1 MASQTEANPRAA
13 SLVSTSGK
21 SNQRYRTEG
30 NVVLDIAMLLDAL
43 GVGPI
48 EREYSNDG
56 GKMDIYLPTYRTVIE
71 AKARP
76 YGSDPTRPQNRPDA
90 ESPKDQ
96 LDRYVAAEIRY
107 ELGGLRYEDEDT
119 SERDWTGIIT
129 DGSHWHVYQYPHVTE
144 PRSQEFYSDCPGEAD
159 ELIRLL
165 SEVFGGETVGKGWIP
180 ADPSDLFREKADEL
194 LNLFKTLPPAV
205 RPTTRTKRALWL
217 DMLRVSGMQPARG
230 RADRLFVTH
239 SFLIAVARM
248 VSHLLTSKQKDHL
261 SVLRDSFASWITD
274 FHQGQGWAGSVWEI
288 VDRHD
293 WRRRRND
300 VMRALYMEFV
310 PQADRKVFG
319 EYYTPDW
326 LASIMV
332 EEALDDVWLEQA
344 VEKAETA
351 VRNNRTLSGTG
362 VLDPACGSG
371 TFLYHAALRIL
382 NCPAMSGLAPT
393 RQADIVVNLLH
404 GIDIHPVAVEIAKTN
419 LCRVLPA
426 RPTQGDAGIQ
436 IRMGDSLMISEADH
450 ESLFASGDS
459 MRLTTPKGREIFVP
473 MEFVRMDSFADDM
486 RRIVRAASKGQAVPA
501 AILNALVPATRD
513 GVDQC
518 RIALEEAIKE
528 EGNSVWTWYAVNLA
542 SPQLLAERK
551 VDRIVANPP
560 WVRLSDIQEQKR
572 KRAMEEFG
580 ARLHL
585 QEGGKQ
591 APHLDIAAFFILRA
605 RELYM
610 AEPAKD
616 PAIWLVKKSA
626 LYSGH
631 WKLFRHRHRDTMV
644 QSIDLEKVQ
653 PFGGGDARRCCLVM
667 DHRPL
672 YKVDSSKVPRLTVSL
687 KDAET
692 SRRVVKP
699 KADESVER
707 VRSRLIFSKAPEPL
721 PQARSDYI
729 GKKGEAAFR
738 QGATIL
744 PKALLLVDQVHPA
757 RSKGRVIVTTMKSKH
772 KPWRDVSTSEIE
784 ISVRWFQRLYLSL
797 NMMPFIAALDETR
810 AIIPLDEHGMLL
822 ESPEDEDDCWT
833 YLDEIY
839 STYAGRGRGTPKTL
853 IGQIDFA
860 RKLSAQIGIH
870 TSERRMILY
879 PGSGDIMRAARTR
892 SGTGFVG
899 HTLFWSIVDTESEA
913 GYLTSILNAP
923 CLVRAFRE
931 SRDSGRHFQLSPWR
945 KVPIPLFDPDN
956 PIHMELADLCWEA
969 EEVAVE
975 MAQGVRKHRLGAGQV
990 TISKAI
996 RARLADDGISGRIDQ
1011 CARRLLPEQAT

>member
-1 MASQTEANPRAA
+1 MASQTEAIPRAA
-13 SLVSTSGK
+13 SLVSASGK

-30 NVVLDIAMLLDAL
+30 NVVLDVAMLLDAL

-76 YGSDPTRPQNRPDA
+76 HGSDPAKPQNRPDA

-129 DGSHWHVYQYPHVTE
+129 DGSHWHVYRYPHVRE
-144 PRSQEFYSDCPGEAD
+144 PRSQEFYSDRPGEAD
-159 ELIRLL
+159 VLIRLL
-165 SEVFGGETVGKGWIP
+165 SDVFGGETVGKGWIP
-180 ADPSDLFREKADEL
+180 ADPSDLFREKSVEL
-194 LNLFKTLPPAV
+194 LDLFWNLPPVV
-205 RPTTRTKRALWL
+205 RSTTRTKRALWL
-217 DMLRVSGMQPARG
+217 DMLRVSGMQPASG
-230 RADRLFVTH
+230 RTDGLFVTH

-248 VSHLLTSKQKDHL
+248 VSHLLTSKQQDHL
-261 SVLRDSFASWITD
+261 SVLKDSFASWITD
-274 FHQGQGWAGSVWEI
+274 FHQGRGWAGSVWEI

-344 VEKAETA
+344 VEEAETA
-351 VRNNRTLSGTG
+351 ARNNRTLAGTG

-393 RQADIVVNLLH
+393 RQADIVVSLLH

-426 RPTQGDAGIQ
+426 RPTQGDADIQ
-436 IRMGDSLMISEADH
+436 IRMGDSLMISEDDH

-473 MEFVRMDSFADDM
+473 MEFVRMEGFADDM
-486 RRIVRAASKGQAVPA
+486 RRIVDAAANGQAVPA
-501 AILNALVPATRD
+501 VILNTLAPEIRD
-513 GVDQC
+513 GVKQC
-518 RIALEEAIKE
+518 RTALEKAIKE

-560 WVRLSDIQEQKR
+560 WVKLSDIQERKR
-572 KRAMEEFG
+572 KRAMEAFG
-580 ARLHL
+580 AKLHL

-610 AEPAKD
+610 AEPARD

-631 WKLFRHRHRDTMV
+631 WKLFRDRHRDTMV
-644 QSIDLEKVQ
+644 QSIDLERVQ

-672 YKVDSSKVPRLTVSL
+672 YKVDSSEAPRLAVNL

-692 SRRVVKP
+692 SRRVAKP
-699 KADESVER
+699 KPDESVES
-707 VRSRLIFSKAPEPL
+707 VRPRLVFSEAPEPL
-721 PQARSDYI
+721 PQARSGYI
-729 GKKGEAAFR
+729 GKEGGAVFR

-744 PKALLLVDQVHPA
+744 PKALLFVDEARPA
-757 RSKGRVIVTTMKSKH
+757 RSKGRVIVTTMKSMH
-772 KPWRDVSTSEIE
+772 APWRDVSIAEVE
-784 ISVRWFQRLYLSL
+784 ISVRWLQRLYRSL
-797 NMMPFIAALDETR
+797 DMMPFIAALGETR
-810 AIIPLDEHGMLL
+810 VIVPLDEQGMLL
-822 ESPEDEDDCWT
+822 ESPGNRDDCWT

-839 STYAGRGRGTPKTL
+839 STYAGQGRGTPKTL

-860 RKLSAQIGIH
+860 RKLTAQIGIDAPD
-870 TSERRMILY
+870 RRMILY
-879 PGSGDIMRAARTR
+879 PKSGDIMRASRTR
-892 SGTGFVG
+892 PGTGFVNDSLYWG
-899 HTLFWSIVDTESEA
+899 VADTEAEA
-913 GYLTSILNAP
+913 GYVVCLLNAP
-923 CLVRAFRE
+923 CLVRAYLEAR
-931 SRDSGRHFQLSPWR
+931 SSGRDFHLHPWR
-945 KVPIPLFDPDN
+945 KVPIPGFNPNDPV
-956 PIHMELADLCWEA
+956 HKELVDLCWEA
-969 EEVAVE
+969 EEVALE
-975 MAQGVRKHRLGAGQV
+975 MAQGVRKHKPGAGQV
-990 TISKAI
+990 AISKAI
-996 RARLADDGISGRIDQ
+996 RARLSDDGISDRIDQ
-1011 CARRLLPEQAT
+1011 CARLLLPEQVA

>member
-1 MASQTEANPRAA
+1 MANQSKAHSWATSLTSA
-13 SLVSTSGK
+13 SGQSK
-21 SNQRYRTEG
+21 QRYRTEG
-30 NVVLDIAMLLDAL
+30 NVVLDVARLLDAL

-56 GKMDIYLPTYRTVIE
+56 GTMDIYLPTYRTVIE

-76 YGSDPTRPQNRPDA
+76 HGTEPTRPQNRAHA

-96 LDRYVAAEIRY
+96 LDRYVTAEIDY
-107 ELGGLRYEDEDT
+107 ELGGLRYEDEST
-119 SERDWTGIIT
+119 SERDWTGIVT
-129 DGSHWHVYQYPHVTE
+129 DGVHWHVYRYPHVAQ
-144 PRSQEFYSDCPGEAD
+144 PQSQGDYSGRPNDAD
-159 ELIRLL
+159 ALIRLL

-180 ADPSDLFREKADEL
+180 ADPSDLFREKSSEL
-194 LNLFKTLPPAV
+194 LALFNALPPAV
-205 RPTTRTKRALWL
+205 LSTTHTKRALWL
-217 DMLRVSGMQPARG
+217 DMLRVSGMEPAPR
-230 RADRLFVTH
+230 RADQLFVTH

-248 VSHLLTSKQKDHL
+248 VGHLLTSKHKDHL
-261 SVLRDSFASWITD
+261 SVLSDSFASWIID
-274 FHQGQGWAGSVWEI
+274 SHQGKVWAGSVWEI

-293 WRRRRND
+293 WRRRRHD

-332 EEALDDVWLEQA
+332 EEALDDAWLEQA
-344 VEKAETA
+344 VEEAETA
-351 VRNNRTLSGTG
+351 ARNNRTLAGTG

-393 RQADIVVNLLH
+393 RQADIIVNLLH

-426 RPTQGDAGIQ
+426 RPAQGDAGIQ
-436 IRMGDSLMISEADH
+436 IRMGDSLMISEDDH
-450 ESLFASGDS
+450 DSLFASGDS
-459 MRLTTPKGREIFVP
+459 MRLTTPRGREIFVP
-473 MEFVRMDSFADDM
+473 MEFVRKDSFADDM
-486 RRIVRAASKGQAVPA
+486 RRVVYAATNGQAVPA
-501 AILNALVPATRD
+501 AILNALAPKIRE
-513 GVDQC
+513 GLKEC
-518 RIALEEAIKE
+518 RTELEQAINE

-560 WVRLSDIQEQKR
+560 WVKLSDIQERKR
-572 KRAMEEFG
+572 KRAMEAFG
-580 ARLHL
+580 AKLHI

-610 AEPAKD
+610 AKPASD

-631 WKLFRHRHRDTMV
+631 WKLFRSRHRDTMV

-672 YKVDSSKVPRLTVSL
+672 YKVDSSKAPRLAVNL

-692 SRRVVKP
+692 RKRVAKP
-699 KADESVER
+699 KPDESVDR
-707 VRSRLIFSKAPEPL
+707 VRPRLVFSEAPEPL
-721 PQARSDYI
+721 PQAISGYI
-729 GKKGEAAFR
+729 GKRGDVAFR

-744 PKALLLVDQVHPA
+744 PKALLFVDEARPA
-757 RSKGRVIVTTMKSKH
+757 RSKGRVIVRTMKSMH
-772 KPWRDVSTSEIE
+772 KPWRDVSIGEVE
-784 ISVRWFQRLYLSL
+784 ISVRWWRRLYRSVD
-797 NMMPFIAALDETR
+797 MMPFIAALDETR
-810 AIIPLDEHGMLL
+810 VIVPLDEQGTLL
-822 ESPEDEDDCWT
+822 ETPENEDDCWK

-839 STYAGRGRGTPKTL
+839 STYAGKGRGTPKTL
-853 IGQIDFA
+853 IRQIDFA
-860 RKLSAQIGIH
+860 RKLSSQIGIDAVD
-870 TSERRMILY
+870 RRMVLY
-879 PGSGDIMRAARTR
+879 PKSGDIMRAARTR
-892 SGTGFVG
+892 PGTGFVNDSLYWG
-899 HTLFWSIVDTESEA
+899 VAGTEAEA
-913 GYLTSILNAP
+913 GYLACLLNAP
-923 CLVRAFRE
+923 CLVRAFLEAR
-931 SRDSGRHFQLSPWR
+931 SSGRDFHLHPWR
-945 KVPIPLFDPDN
+945 NVPIPRFDSDN
-956 PIHMELADLCWEA
+956 PVHIELADLCWEA
-969 EEVAVE
+969 EDVALE
-975 MAQGVRKHRLGAGQV
+975 MAQGVRKHRPGAGQV
-990 TISKAI
+990 AISKAI
-996 RARLADDGISGRIDQ
+996 RARLTDEGISGRIDR